1 MHFAL
6 ESTFLPTLIA
16 NIVNQKLQEDLK
28 KIITSQYFLHYQSLS
43 DLLKQ
48 IFFSRFEYGI
58 RRLPRFGFG
67 SLNLTL
73 SKTQGHMYYTSSRV
87 IHVGCGVRGCHKA
100 EYASISNVLSTWI
113 LLFSFLSSESSAFHG
128 DKCRLM

>member
-48 IFFSRFEYGI
+48 FFFSAD
-58 RRLPRFGFG
+58 LNMG
-67 SLNLTL
+67 SEGC
-73 SKTQGHMYYTSSRV
+73 QGLGSV
-87 IHVGCGVRGCHKA
+87 V
-100 EYASISNVLSTWI
+100 
-113 LLFSFLSSESSAFHG
+113 
-128 DKCRLM
+128 